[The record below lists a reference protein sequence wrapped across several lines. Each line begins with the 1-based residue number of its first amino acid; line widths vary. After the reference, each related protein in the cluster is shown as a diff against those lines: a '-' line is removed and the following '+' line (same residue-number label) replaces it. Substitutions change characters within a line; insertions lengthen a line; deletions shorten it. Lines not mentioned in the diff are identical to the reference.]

1 MSCAFI
7 FPGQGSQS
15 VGMYQSLYQGNEVFK
30 STIDQASAVLE
41 YDLWQVISENPDDQL
56 NKTEYTQP
64 ALLACSIAAYRAYL
78 DAGGKMP
85 SVMAGHSLGEYSAL
99 VAAGNLSF
107 ETALSLVRLRG
118 QLMQQAVPEGTG
130 AMAAVLNL
138 TLEQINTVCSQL
150 DGVVEAANINAP
162 GQIVVAGDATAV
174 EQSLPLF
181 KDAGARRALPLPV
194 SVPSHCSLMKP
205 AAEQLQKALSLIEIE
220 ASAIPV
226 VHNVSAQPVRN
237 PDEIKTMLVQQLYS
251 SVRWVDCVETLKAFG
266 IEYAVECGPGN
277 VLAGLVKRID
287 KTLPVKALNSDESLA
302 ALVS

>member
-1 MSCAFI
+1 
-7 FPGQGSQS
+7 
-15 VGMYQSLYQGNEVFK
+15 MYQSLYQGNEVFK

-181 KDAGARRALPLPV
+181 KGAGARRALPLPV

-287 KTLPVKALNSDESLA
+287 KALPVKALNSDESLA